1 MAGNVDATASL
12 SEADVAAIRADFPI
26 LDREVGGHPLTYLD
40 SANTSQKPRVVI
52 DAIAE
57 HYGQHNANVAR
68 AMHRL
73 GLEATQAFEGGRER
87 IAQFLGA
94 SRPEEIVALSNASE
108 ALNLAANTLGTRLGP
123 RDEVV
128 ITIMEH
134 HSNLVPWQ
142 LVCERTGAKLRWFD
156 ITDDGQLDLDKAE
169 REGLINEH
177 TKVVSLALASNVLGT
192 INPVQRI
199 AQWAH
204 QVGAVVVVDASQA
217 VPQMPVDVTELG
229 VDLLAFTGHK
239 MLGPTGIGILWGR
252 YDLLD
257 DLPPFL
263 GGGEMIE
270 VVRMTGSTYAKP
282 PHRFEAGTPPIAQLT
297 ALAVAADYL
306 DEVGMAAIA
315 QREHRL
321 AALML
326 EGLGSVPG
334 VHILGP
340 TDATT
345 RTGTVS
351 FTVDGVHPHDAMS
364 IMDGRGVAVRG
375 GHHCARPLHERLG
388 IQSSLRAS
396 SYLYTTEAEIDR
408 LVESVDHAR
417 NFFVGGTRS

>member
-12 SEADVAAIRADFPI
+12 SEADVVAIRADFPI
-26 LDREVGGHPLTYLD
+26 LGREVGGHPLTYLD
-40 SANTSQKPRVVI
+40 SANTSQKPQVVI

-94 SRPEEIVALSNASE
+94 SRPEEVVALSNASE

-217 VPQMPVDVTELG
+217 VPQMPVNVTELG
-229 VDLLAFTGHK
+229 ADLLAFTGHK

-282 PHRFEAGTPPIAQLT
+282 PHRFEAGTPPI
-297 ALAVAADYL
+297 
-306 DEVGMAAIA
+306 
-315 QREHRL
+315 
-321 AALML
+321 
-326 EGLGSVPG
+326 
-334 VHILGP
+334 
-340 TDATT
+340 
-345 RTGTVS
+345 
-351 FTVDGVHPHDAMS
+351 
-364 IMDGRGVAVRG
+364 
-375 GHHCARPLHERLG
+375 
-388 IQSSLRAS
+388 
-396 SYLYTTEAEIDR
+396 
-408 LVESVDHAR
+408 
-417 NFFVGGTRS
+417 

>member
-12 SEADVAAIRADFPI
+12 SEADVVAIRADFPI
-26 LDREVGGHPLTYLD
+26 LGREVGGHPLTYLD
-40 SANTSQKPRVVI
+40 SANTSQKPQVVI

-94 SRPEEIVALSNASE
+94 SRPEEVVALSNASE

-217 VPQMPVDVTELG
+217 VPQMPVNVTELG
-229 VDLLAFTGHK
+229 ADLLAFTGHK

-270 VVRMTGSTYAKP
+270 VVRMTGSTYAADRP
-282 PHRFEAGTPPIAQLT
+282 AHGPRGRCRLPGRGRNGCHRPARTSAGCTHARGAGVGARGAHPRPHGCHGSYRHRLVHRRRCAPARRHEHHGRSRCRRARWSPLCP
-297 ALAVAADYL
+297 AVARATGNT
-306 DEVGMAAIA
+306 VVAACVVI
-315 QREHRL
+315 
-321 AALML
+321 
-326 EGLGSVPG
+326 P
-334 VHILGP
+334 VH
-340 TDATT
+340 
-345 RTGTVS
+345 
-351 FTVDGVHPHDAMS
+351 H
-364 IMDGRGVAVRG
+364 G
-375 GHHCARPLHERLG
+375 G
-388 IQSSLRAS
+388 
-396 SYLYTTEAEIDR
+396 
-408 LVESVDHAR
+408 
-417 NFFVGGTRS
+417 

>member
-12 SEADVAAIRADFPI
+12 SDADVTAIRADFPI
-26 LDREVGGHPLTYLD
+26 LGREVGGHPLTYLD
-40 SANTSQKPRVVI
+40 SANTSQKPQVVI

-94 SRPEEIVALSNASE
+94 SRPEEVVALSNASE

-306 DEVGMAAIA
+306 DEVGMAAVSYTHLTLPTIY
-315 QREHRL
+315 
-321 AALML
+321 
-326 EGLGSVPG
+326 SV
-334 VHILGP
+334 
-340 TDATT
+340 
-345 RTGTVS
+345 
-351 FTVDGVHPHDAMS
+351 
-364 IMDGRGVAVRG
+364 
-375 GHHCARPLHERLG
+375 
-388 IQSSLRAS
+388 
-396 SYLYTTEAEIDR
+396 
-408 LVESVDHAR
+408 
-417 NFFVGGTRS
+417 

>member
-1 MAGNVDATASL
+1 M
-12 SEADVAAIRADFPI
+12 
-26 LDREVGGHPLTYLD
+26 
-40 SANTSQKPRVVI
+40 
-52 DAIAE
+52 
-57 HYGQHNANVAR
+57 
-68 AMHRL
+68 
-73 GLEATQAFEGGRER
+73 
-87 IAQFLGA
+87 
-94 SRPEEIVALSNASE
+94 
-108 ALNLAANTLGTRLGP
+108 
-123 RDEVV
+123 
-128 ITIMEH
+128 
-134 HSNLVPWQ
+134 
-142 LVCERTGAKLRWFD
+142 
-156 ITDDGQLDLDKAE
+156 
-169 REGLINEH
+169 
-177 TKVVSLALASNVLGT
+177 
-192 INPVQRI
+192 
-199 AQWAH
+199 
-204 QVGAVVVVDASQA
+204 
-217 VPQMPVDVTELG
+217 DVTELG

-340 TDATT
+340 TDATA

-375 GHHCARPLHERLG
+375 GHHCAGRCTSDWEYSRRCVRRHTCTPRRPRSIDSSSPSTTHAISSSEGRGHERRG
-388 IQSSLRAS
+388 DVSA
-396 SYLYTTEAEIDR
+396 
-408 LVESVDHAR
+408 DHP
-417 NFFVGGTRS
+417 

>member
-26 LDREVGGHPLTYLD
+26 LGREVGGHPLTYLD
-40 SANTSQKPRVVI
+40 SANTSQKPQVVI

-94 SRPEEIVALSNASE
+94 SRPEEVVALSNASE

-239 MLGPTGIGILWGR
+239 MLGPTGIGVLWAKNTT
-252 YDLLD
+252 LNAM
-257 DLPPFL
+257 PPFL
-263 GGGEMIE
+263 TGGSMIE
-270 VVRMTGSTYAKP
+270 IVRLEGSTYAP
-282 PHRFEAGTPPIAQLT
+282 APQRFEAGTPNAAQ
-297 ALAVAADYL
+297 AIGLAAACDYL
-306 DEVGMAAIA
+306 DALGMANVFAHEQDLITYA
-315 QREHRL
+315 
-321 AALML
+321 L
-326 EGLGSVPG
+326 EGFAARPWTTV
-334 VHILGP
+334 LGP
-340 TDATT
+340 LDAAS
-345 RTGTVS
+345 RTGAVA
-351 FTVDGVHPHDAMS
+351 FTVDEVHPHDVGQIVDDA
-364 IMDGRGVAVRG
+364 GVAIRT
-375 GHHCARPLHERLG
+375 GHHCAWPLHRRLKAV
-388 IQSSLRAS
+388 AS
-396 SYLYTTEAEIDR
+396 SRISFNVYSTREDID
-408 LVESVDHAR
+408 A
-417 NFFVGGTRS
+417 FFAALDRVPSIFGLEV